1 LKALLVPKSKSNSK
15 AAGEGHEGPSYLDMC
30 RSILKKDLKKMKE
43 LGYFGDKVKVRL
55 AGDEA
60 TLKTKSKEVIVF
72 RNFFWANLRLSMY
85 WMMAKVLQ
93 KYQISYLTSKKIL
106 KAPKILEKFLDTI
119 SHPMNLKYIFRALEN
134 VFKYLK

>member
-1 LKALLVPKSKSNSK
+1 
-15 AAGEGHEGPSYLDMC
+15 
-30 RSILKKDLKKMKE
+30 
-43 LGYFGDKVKVRL
+43 
-55 AGDEA
+55 
-60 TLKTKSKEVIVF
+60 
-72 RNFFWANLRLSMY
+72 LSMY